1 MCSDITKCKGEGCF
15 LKETCHRYTS
25 QSGDMQSYFF
35 QPPFTTDEKGK
46 QHCEMYWGVSQET
59 TMRILND
66 IVNGKV

>member
-15 LKETCHRYTS
+15 LKETCKRHTS
-25 QSGDMQSYFF
+25 QAIGAESYFLD
-35 QPPFTTDEKGK
+35 PPLTTDSKGK

-66 IVNGKV
+66 IVRGKG